1 MSIFDTMSIMPD
13 VINESYTIAHARQV
27 FSRMRDRCPKEYEE
41 KKLSIRQAAELLNV
55 DHKTLHQRIRL
66 NLLNPQKEMDEN
78 KYIKRMLVSV
88 RDLADMLIEKP
99 LKECSGKPA
108 KRYTKEE
115 IEELKNT
122 GRVAS
127 RSYDSYKV
135 KANRLGLS
143 LRKIRAHVQCAEAA
157 ADTNEQAETAY
168 NSAMLQGLKPYAG
181 NTGTSA

>member
-1 MSIFDTMSIMPD
+1 MSLTESLSNNGNAFIEMFNEHYSI
-13 VINESYTIAHARQV
+13 SHARHV

-55 DHKTLHQRIRL
+55 DHKTLHQRIKSG
-66 NLLNPQKEMDEN
+66 LLNVKEETADN
-78 KYIKRMLVSV
+78 KYVKRMLVSV
-88 RDLADMLIEKP
+88 RDLADMLIAKP
-99 LKECSGKPA
+99 LKACSGKPA

-122 GRVAS
+122 GKVAS

-143 LRKIRAHVQCAEAA
+143 LRKIRANIICV
-157 ADTNEQAETAY
+157 D
-168 NSAMLQGLKPYAG
+168 K
-181 NTGTSA
+181 